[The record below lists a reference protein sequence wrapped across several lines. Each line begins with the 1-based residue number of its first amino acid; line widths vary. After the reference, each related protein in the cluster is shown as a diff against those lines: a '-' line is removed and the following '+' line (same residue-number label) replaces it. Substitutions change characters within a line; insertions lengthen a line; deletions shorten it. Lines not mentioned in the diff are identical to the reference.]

1 MTPGPMD
8 FRGPIMR
15 PVGFKGPSRG
25 LMGFRGP
32 IEMTLRNQ
40 YVEDQSSFFLFWR
53 SHHNPDKTVAF
64 FREDFFFW
72 GGRSHQI
79 QTKPWH
85 IPCPFWSLQNWRCV
99 IFELT
104 PGPRLA
110 LDAPVCLCHV
120 KRVNPF
126 QIAMKIFFSVCT
138 EWVFNFRIWT
148 FAKTSWVPLRV
159 LGLKD

>member
-1 MTPGPMD
+1 MIPGPMD
-8 FRGPIMR
+8 FRGPIMG
-15 PVGFKGPSRG
+15 PVGFKGPCRG

-32 IEMTLRNQ
+32 IEMILRYQ
-40 YVEDQSSFFLFWR
+40 YVEDRRPFFCFGDQIIIRTKLWHFSVKTFFLG
-53 SHHNPDKTVAF
+53 
-64 FREDFFFW
+64 

-85 IPCPFWSLQNWRCV
+85 IPRPFWSLQNWRCV

-110 LDAPVCLCHV
+110 LGAPVCLCYV

-126 QIAMKIFFSVCT
+126 QIAMKTFFSVCT
-138 EWVFNFRIWT
+138 E
-148 FAKTSWVPLRV
+148 
-159 LGLKD
+159 